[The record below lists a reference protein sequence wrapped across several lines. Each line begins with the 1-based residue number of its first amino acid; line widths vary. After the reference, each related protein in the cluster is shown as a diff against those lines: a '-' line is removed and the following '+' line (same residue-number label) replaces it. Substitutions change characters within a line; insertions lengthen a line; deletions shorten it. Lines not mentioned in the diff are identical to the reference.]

1 MGPQQFLGT
10 QARKVVQSLEEK
22 KCGEA
27 LLLSKRIKI
36 CEYASSLYERAS
48 TMANQELHRVLQ
60 QLVSEGVTLP
70 LGLQLKL
77 VKRRC
82 LEVMESNLGDFM
94 VAWRIWEVENEDNDE
109 FSPLRPCLYSLR
121 NAAIDKTLELDR
133 AEMNDEA
140 NTAELT
146 EKRNLLILDW
156 KDGTCL
162 KNDVYFSRFVR
173 RFGARLLRT
182 YLPIYSFDLSIY
194 FFDIKIE
201 EKTRPRPLPGVGPA
215 LGI

>member
-1 MGPQQFLGT
+1 
-10 QARKVVQSLEEK
+10 
-22 KCGEA
+22 
-27 LLLSKRIKI
+27 
-36 CEYASSLYERAS
+36 
-48 TMANQELHRVLQ
+48 MANQELHRVLQ